1 MSEKSI
7 GKHRPCVLVVLDGW
21 GIAPATRANAITEA
35 RTPNFD
41 AFVSTY
47 PTAVLQASGEATGL
61 PWGEAGNS
69 EVGHMSIGAGRI
81 VFQDLSRINAAI
93 SDNTFFSN
101 EKLLASFEHA
111 KKHSSAV
118 HCIGMVS
125 PSGVHSH
132 IEHLFA
138 LIELAVRS
146 NCEKLYIH
154 AILDGRDTP
163 FSSGLSYMETLTD
176 RLKATPYKI
185 ATVSG
190 RHYAMDRDNHWD
202 RTEKAY
208 QAIASGTA
216 EKTAYDPILAIRTS
230 YEQGVYDEEFIP
242 TVIIQGE
249 QPLAKIQDNDAIIFF
264 NFRADRAR
272 QLTQAFGQ
280 ENFTRFERKPMSNLS
295 VTTLTSYD
303 ATLPL
308 AVAFMP
314 QDISDSFSETVS
326 DCGLT
331 QLHVAETEKYA
342 HITYFLND
350 GKEAP
355 FPGEERIMIPSPHVE
370 SYAQKPEMG
379 ALEITDAVLSAVQK
393 DSFDV
398 IAINYAN
405 ADMVAHTGDM
415 KATIRAIEV
424 LDSCLKRLV
433 DAVLAKNG
441 CVLIT
446 ADHGNAEGLLDLH
459 TGLIDKE
466 HSNNPVPCILI
477 ARELEGRM
485 LDERDI
491 SSKDLSSVEPQGMLS
506 DVAPTLLAF
515 LGIEQPLAMT
525 GKNLLLSS

>member
-1 MSEKSI
+1 MSDKSPA
-7 GKHRPCVLVVLDGW
+7 KHRPCVLVVLDGW

-35 RTPNFD
+35 KTPNFD
-41 AFVSTY
+41 SFVSTY

-93 SDNTFFSN
+93 SDGSFFSN
-101 EKLLASFEHA
+101 DILLASIEHA
-111 KKHSSAV
+111 KRNASAL
-118 HCIGMVS
+118 HLIGMVS

-138 LIELAVRS
+138 LIELATLQGL
-146 NCEKLYIH
+146 EKLYVH

-163 FSSGLSYMETLTD
+163 FSSGIGYMEALND
-176 RLKATPYKI
+176 RLKATPYKV

-190 RHYAMDRDNHWD
+190 RWYAMDRDNHWD
-202 RTEKAY
+202 RTEKSY
-208 QAIASGTA
+208 RAIVAGTA
-216 EKTAYDPILAIRTS
+216 ERTAYDPLLAIRSS
-230 YEQGVYDEEFIP
+230 YEQGQYDEEFAP
-242 TVIIQGE
+242 TVILGGDKPIA
-249 QPLAKIQDNDAIIFF
+249 PVRDNDAIIFF

-272 QLTQAFGQ
+272 QLAQSFMQ
-280 ENFTRFERKPMSNLS
+280 EDFTRFERVPISNLS
-295 VTTLTSYD
+295 FTTLTSYD
-303 ATLPL
+303 ATIPVP
-308 AVAFMP
+308 VAFVP
-314 QDISDSFSETVS
+314 QVISDSFSQLVS
-326 DCGLT
+326 TNGLK

-350 GKEAP
+350 GRESP
-355 FPGEERIMIPSPHVE
+355 FPGEDRIMIPSPHVE

-379 ALEITDAVLSAVQK
+379 ALEITDAVLSAIQK
-393 DSFDV
+393 DFYDV

-415 KATIRAIEV
+415 KATISAIEI
-424 LDSCLKRLV
+424 LDRCLKRLV
-433 DAVLAKNG
+433 DAVLMKNG

-446 ADHGNAEGLLDLH
+446 ADHGNAEGLVDLH

-515 LGIEQPLAMT
+515 LGIEQPPAMT
-525 GKNLLLSS
+525 GKNLLLLS